1 MQTPQSDYALQLAQ
15 QAAALGEQQYGW
27 AQNAYDQSSALTAQ
41 QVDAFN
47 ANAGTAE
54 AEAGN
59 IWNQYQGQGEG
70 EITDLFNQAGQYA
83 SQGRTAFNMG
93 QAGGTAE
100 QAGAASLA
108 NTKQNLQSYGIDP
121 SSGMYGELE
130 QAANTANAASTAG
143 AENEAQVSTAATGRT
158 LLGESVNAAQQMPGQ
173 AVNAIN
179 SAYQGIGGA
188 ENAELANENAGTAA
202 LSSADPFLNTAMSL
216 KYPPIGNYSTSVGT
230 STSNSQPAPKSG
242 GSSGGGGSGGGGGG
256 GSGGGGG
263 QYIGYGTDG
272 SGPSEDQ
279 MYQAAEA
286 NADGYGDSVSYSGGD
301 DSGGGDDFAQ
311 GGGVIPHS
319 ATTGGHVPQSASP
332 SHGQQ
337 TDDIPARLNAEEFV
351 VPRDVA
357 RWKGQEY
364 FQKLIAQSRKALMD
378 AQQSGAHATPGPS
391 VAGQQPR
398 FVSHNLGGAI

>member
-1 MQTPQSDYALQLAQ
+1 MQTPQSEYALQLAQ

-27 AQNAYDQSSALTAQ
+27 AQNAYNQSSALTANQ
-41 QVDAFN
+41 IDAFN
-47 ANAGTAE
+47 N
-54 AEAGN
+54 EAGVAEGEAGD

-93 QAGGTAE
+93 QAGSTAA

-130 QAANTANAASTAG
+130 QASNTANAASTAG

-230 STSNSQPAPKSG
+230 SNSNSSPAPKSG
-242 GSSGGGGSGGGGGG
+242 GSGGGGSGGGGGG
-256 GSGGGGG
+256 SGGGGG
-263 QYIGYGTDG
+263 GGPYIGD
-272 SGPSEDQ
+272 SGPI
-279 MYQAAEA
+279 
-286 NADGYGDSVSYSGGD
+286 GDGGD
-301 DSGGGDDFAQ
+301 DNGYGSYAAASAGMTEPSADDGGDSSGGNYAA

-364 FQKLIAQSRKALMD
+364 FQKLIAQSRQALTE